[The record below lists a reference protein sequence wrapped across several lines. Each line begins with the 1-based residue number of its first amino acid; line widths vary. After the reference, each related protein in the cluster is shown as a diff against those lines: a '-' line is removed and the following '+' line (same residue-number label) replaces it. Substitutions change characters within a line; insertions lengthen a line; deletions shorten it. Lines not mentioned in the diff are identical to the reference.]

1 MATHDDLPGTP
12 RLLRAINDRAA
23 LRLLLE
29 HGRLSRTELGALT
42 GLSKPTASQMLT
54 RLEAAG
60 LVLPV
65 EGTATGGPGRV
76 AQLYELNPTAGFALA
91 VDVTPGSTRAVVV
104 DLLGNHVGDADL
116 PRTGDDAVDLF
127 RRARERALA
136 AAGVGA
142 TDITHTVVALP
153 GAYDNA
159 TRTLR
164 HARHL
169 PGWHRDGVFAEL
181 GELLEGRVE
190 FENDVNLLA
199 LAELHQGAS
208 VGTGTSVLLWS
219 ASGIGAA
226 VVVGGRLHRGAT
238 GSAGELG
245 YLPVPGAPLVREV
258 NQDTGGFEQSVGEPG
273 LLELARRHGV
283 PGGSPEQVVAAAPP
297 GGEFLTELA
306 TRYAT
311 GIAAVVAVLDPEVV
325 VFSGPVAEAGDEV
338 LRALVERE
346 VAALAMRPVP
356 VRLGTILHD
365 PVLTGATHVAVT
377 RLRDNV
383 FDSAGAPDAR
393 SGERTA
399 GS

>member
-1 MATHDDLPGTP
+1 MGVATRDDLPGTP
-12 RLLRAINDRAA
+12 RLLRAINDRSA

-29 HGRLSRTELGALT
+29 HGRLSRTELGTLT

-76 AQLYELNPTAGFALA
+76 AQLYELNPAAGHALA
-91 VDVTPGSTRAVVV
+91 VDVTPESTRAVVV
-104 DLLGNHVGDADL
+104 DLVGNRVGRADV
-116 PRTGDDAVDLF
+116 PRRGTDAVELF
-127 RRARERALA
+127 RRARDAALA
-136 AAGVGA
+136 DAGVAPGD
-142 TDITHTVVALP
+142 TTHTVVALP
-153 GAYDNA
+153 GAYDVS

-169 PGWHRDGVFAEL
+169 PGWHRDGVFSDLE
-181 GELLEGRVE
+181 ELLEGRVE

-199 LAELHQGAS
+199 LAELRHGAS
-208 VGTGTSVLLWS
+208 VGTRSSLLLWA

-226 VVVGGRLHRGAT
+226 VVVGGRLHRGAS

-245 YLPVPGAPLVREV
+245 YLPVPGVPLVREV

-273 LLELARRHGV
+273 LLALARQHGIA
-283 PGGSPEQVVAAAPP
+283 GRSPEQVVTAALA

-325 VFSGPVAEAGDEV
+325 VFSGPVAEAGGDH
-338 LRALVERE
+338 LRELVERE
-346 VAALAMRPVP
+346 LAALAMRPVP

-365 PVLTGATHVAVT
+365 PVLAGATHVAVT
-377 RLRDNV
+377 RLRDSV
-383 FDSAGAPDAR
+383 FDSAGVQDTR
-393 SGERTA
+393 LA

>member
-29 HGRLSRTELGALT
+29 HGRLSRTELGTLT

-91 VDVTPGSTRAVVV
+91 VDVTPESTRAVVV

-116 PRTGDDAVDLF
+116 PRTTNDAVDLF
-127 RRARERALA
+127 RRARERALT
-136 AAGVGA
+136 AAGVAA

-153 GAYDNA
+153 GAYDIA
-159 TRTLR
+159 TRSLR

-169 PGWHRDGVFAEL
+169 PGWHHDGVFAEL
-181 GELLEGRVE
+181 EELLEGRVE

-208 VGTGTSVLLWS
+208 LGTGTSVLLWS

-273 LLELARRHGV
+273 LLELARRHGA
-283 PGGSPEQVVAAAPP
+283 PGLSPEQVVATAPA

-325 VFSGPVAEAGDEV
+325 VFSGPVAEAGGDV

-383 FDSAGAPDAR
+383 FDSAGALDAR